1 MKTLWKSYEKLM
13 PNLMVFFMAAEV
25 VTRRSGLHLVSVRP
39 RVSSAQTSR
48 AWATS
53 CLLRLRFESCLAS
66 DCCCPVFS
74 AGLLIFGLGLRLCTP
89 CVVVLPPLAS

>member
-1 MKTLWKSYEKLM
+1 MKNLCQILW
-13 PNLMVFFMAAEV
+13 FFMAAEV

-39 RVSSAQTSR
+39 RMSSAQTSR

-53 CLLRLRFESCLAS
+53 CLLRLRFESCFAS
-66 DCCCPVFS
+66 NCCCPVFS

-89 CVVVLPPLAS
+89 CVAS